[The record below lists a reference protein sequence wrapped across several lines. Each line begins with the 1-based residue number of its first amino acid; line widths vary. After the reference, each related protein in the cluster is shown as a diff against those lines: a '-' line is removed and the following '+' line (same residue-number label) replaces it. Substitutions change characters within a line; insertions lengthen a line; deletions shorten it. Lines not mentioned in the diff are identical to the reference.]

1 MSFSEFFVSKGWKK
15 FMGFIYGWG
24 AAIVMVGALFKI
36 EHLPGATIML
46 TVGLLTEA
54 LIFFLSAF
62 EPPHVEYDWGLVYP
76 ELDGI
81 EENLNVLDKKAAISS
96 KKSALEKFDAMIEN
110 AEITPELFEKLGHG
124 LQNLNNTAE
133 KLQDISD
140 ATVATN
146 NYVANFEKASEKVSS
161 FADAYGS
168 SAERLK
174 VEADKLARTYEKSAS
189 VVGDSGEQL
198 ASTYNKLIENMNKE
212 LEMSTSGGKTYNEQ
226 LSIMNKNLTAL
237 NAVYEL
243 QLQGT
248 NQQIEATKAMYTGLD
263 EILDNMKQ
271 SAEDTRKYREEI
283 SKLSHNLAAMNTIYG
298 NMLSAMNFKAD

>member
-133 KLQDISD
+133 KLQDVSD
-140 ATVATN
+140 VTVATN

>member
-168 SAERLK
+168 SAERLN

-212 LEMSTSGGKTYNEQ
+212 LEMSTGGGKTYNEQ

>member
-133 KLQDISD
+133 KLQDVSD

-168 SAERLK
+168 SAERLN
-174 VEADKLARTYEKSAS
+174 VEADRLARTYEKSAS

-248 NQQIEATKAMYTGLD
+248 NQQIEAAKAMYTGLD

>member
-1 MSFSEFFVSKGWKK
+1 
-15 FMGFIYGWG
+15 MGFIYGWG
-24 AAIVMVGALFKI
+24 LQSLWLVHYLK
-36 EHLPGATIML
+36 LNTNGATIML

-81 EENLNVLDKKAAISS
+81 EENLNVLDKSCYFFKICIR
-96 KKSALEKFDAMIEN
+96 KFDAMIEN

-133 KLQDISD
+133 KLQDVSD

>member
-133 KLQDISD
+133 KLQDVSD

-146 NYVANFEKASEKVSS
+146 NYVANFEKAADKVSS

>member
-133 KLQDISD
+133 KLQDVSD

-168 SAERLK
+168 AAERLK

>member
-1 MSFSEFFVSKGWKK
+1 
-15 FMGFIYGWG
+15 MGFIYGWG

-133 KLQDISD
+133 KLQDVSD

>member
-124 LQNLNNTAE
+124 LQNLTNTAE
-133 KLQDISD
+133 KLQDVSD

-168 SAERLK
+168 AAERLN

>member
-133 KLQDISD
+133 KLQDVSD
-140 ATVATN
+140 VTVATN

-168 SAERLK
+168 SAERLN

>member
-36 EHLPGATIML
+36 EHLPGATVML

-124 LQNLNNTAE
+124 LQNLSNTAE
-133 KLQDISD
+133 KLQDVSD

-168 SAERLK
+168 SAERLN

-198 ASTYNKLIENMNKE
+198 ASTYNRLIENMNKE
-212 LEMSTSGGKTYNEQ
+212 LEMSTGGGKTYNEQ

-248 NQQIEATKAMYTGLD
+248 NQHIEAAKAMYTGLD

>member
-1 MSFSEFFVSKGWKK
+1 MSFSELFVSKGWKK

-133 KLQDISD
+133 KLQDVSD
-140 ATVATN
+140 ATIATN

>member
-1 MSFSEFFVSKGWKK
+1 MSFSELFVSKGWKK

-133 KLQDISD
+133 KLQDVSD

-168 SAERLK
+168 SAERLN

-212 LEMSTSGGKTYNEQ
+212 LEMSTGGGKTYNEQ

-248 NQQIEATKAMYTGLD
+248 NQQIEAAKAMYTGLD

>member
-124 LQNLNNTAE
+124 LQNLTNTAE
-133 KLQDISD
+133 KLQDVSD

-168 SAERLK
+168 SAERLN

-212 LEMSTSGGKTYNEQ
+212 LEMSTGGGKTYNEQ

>member
-133 KLQDISD
+133 KLQDVSD

-168 SAERLK
+168 SAERLN

-212 LEMSTSGGKTYNEQ
+212 LEMSTGGGKTYNEQ

>member
-168 SAERLK
+168 SAERLN

>member
-133 KLQDISD
+133 KLQDVSD

-248 NQQIEATKAMYTGLD
+248 NQQIEATKAMYAGLD

>member
-81 EENLNVLDKKAAISS
+81 EENLNELDKKAAISS

-133 KLQDISD
+133 KLQDVSD
-140 ATVATN
+140 VTVATN

>member
-1 MSFSEFFVSKGWKK
+1 
-15 FMGFIYGWG
+15 
-24 AAIVMVGALFKI
+24 
-36 EHLPGATIML
+36 
-46 TVGLLTEA
+46 
-54 LIFFLSAF
+54 
-62 EPPHVEYDWGLVYP
+62 
-76 ELDGI
+76 
-81 EENLNVLDKKAAISS
+81 
-96 KKSALEKFDAMIEN
+96 MIEN

-133 KLQDISD
+133 KLQDVSD

>member
-1 MSFSEFFVSKGWKK
+1 
-15 FMGFIYGWG
+15 MGFIYGWG

-133 KLQDISD
+133 KLQDVSD

-146 NYVANFEKASEKVSS
+146 NYVANFEKAAEKVSS

>member
-133 KLQDISD
+133 KLQDVSD

-146 NYVANFEKASEKVSS
+146 NYVANFERASEKVSS

-168 SAERLK
+168 SAERLN

-212 LEMSTSGGKTYNEQ
+212 LEMSTGGGKTYNEQ

-248 NQQIEATKAMYTGLD
+248 NQQIEAAKAMYTGLD

>member
-1 MSFSEFFVSKGWKK
+1 MSFSELFVSKGWKK

-54 LIFFLSAF
+54 VIFFLSAF

-133 KLQDISD
+133 KLQDVSD

-146 NYVANFEKASEKVSS
+146 NYVANFEKAAEKVSS